1 MQDREA
7 ETLFSSWNIVPRIFV
22 LAVWFFGIAP
32 LHASSGQ
39 VGQPAPAFELP
50 DAKGRL
56 VSLESFKGKVLFLNF
71 WAPWCLSCRMELPEL
86 ERLNGRYGEAGFEVI
101 GIGLDASEAAVTKF
115 LQKTPLSFSI
125 LLDKKG
131 KLADAYRVSG
141 LPSSFIVS
149 RDGIIR
155 YQHLGFEKQF
165 VTMYEREIEELL
177 KAQ

>member
-1 MQDREA
+1 MESRKQRNDVVRV
-7 ETLFSSWNIVPRIFV
+7 LSIIFSLISLVPDF
-22 LAVWFFGIAP
+22 A
-32 LHASSGQ
+32 HSGQ
-39 VGQPAPAFELP
+39 VGELAPAFELP
-50 DAKGRL
+50 DSKGRL
-56 VSLESFKGKVLFLNF
+56 VFLESFKGKVLFLNF

-131 KLADAYRVSG
+131 KSADAYRVSG
-141 LPSSFIVS
+141 LPSSFIVG
-149 RDGIIR
+149 RDGTIR
-155 YQHLGFEKQF
+155 YRHLGFEKEF

-177 KAQ
+177 KAR